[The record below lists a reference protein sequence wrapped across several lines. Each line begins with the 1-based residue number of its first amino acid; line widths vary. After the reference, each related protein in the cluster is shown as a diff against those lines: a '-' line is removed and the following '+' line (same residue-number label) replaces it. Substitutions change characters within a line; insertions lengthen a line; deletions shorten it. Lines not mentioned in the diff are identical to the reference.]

1 MEIKPLASGS
11 KGNAY
16 IISDGVTALLLDAG
30 IPLKEIMIGCDFRLS
45 SLSGCL
51 ITHSHMDHCKADK
64 DLIKRAVPIFTSMG
78 TIKARNLGFGAT
90 VVEDRKPVVIGTFK
104 VLPFNVEHDAPEP
117 LGFMIESLATKEK
130 LLYFTDTYYL
140 KYKFSGL
147 TQIMGECNYSKA
159 AMDRA
164 VDEGR
169 LHVDLAKRLYKS
181 HMSLETF
188 LEFLKA
194 NDISKVK
201 QIYLLHMSDTN
212 GEEERFKR
220 EVQELTGTEVYVC

>member
-1 MEIKPLASGS
+1 MTIKPLASGS

-16 IISDGVTALLLDAG
+16 IVSDGVTTLLLDAG
-30 IPLKEIMIGCDFRLS
+30 IPIKEIMIGCGFNTS
-45 SLSGCL
+45 SLAGCL

-64 DLIKRAVPIFTSMG
+64 ELIMLGVPVYMSEG
-78 TIKARNLGFGAT
+78 TKTARNLNHRAYAVSHGKSL
-90 VVEDRKPVVIGTFK
+90 VVGSFK
-104 VLPFNVEHDAPEP
+104 VLPFDVEHDAPEP
-117 LGFMIESLATKEK
+117 LGFVIESIATKEK

-147 TQIMGECNYSKA
+147 NYILGECNYSKE

-188 LEFLKA
+188 LSFLRA

-201 QIYLLHMSDTN
+201 EIYLLHMSDTN

-220 EVQELTGTEVYVC
+220 EVQKLTGVEVYVC